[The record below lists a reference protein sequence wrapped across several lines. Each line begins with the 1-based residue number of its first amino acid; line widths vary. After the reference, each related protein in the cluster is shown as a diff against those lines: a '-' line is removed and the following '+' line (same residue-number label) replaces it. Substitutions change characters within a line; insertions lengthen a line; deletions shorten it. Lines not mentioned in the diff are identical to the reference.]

1 MENGFYADTVRLR
14 QHSIEMHEERR
25 IAGLLYEQL
34 SMTQKIACSADAAV
48 YEQLMKQAEKIVRYF
63 DEMSKIVED
72 MGTQL
77 ELLSLEIGAMLKD
90 KSTE

>member
-14 QHSIEMHEERR
+14 QHSIEMHEERH

-34 SMTQKIACSADAAV
+34 SMMQKIAGSADAAV
-48 YEQLMKQAEKIVRYF
+48 YEQLIEQSEKLVRYF
-63 DEMSKIVED
+63 GEMSKIVED

-77 ELLSLEIGAMLKD
+77 EQLSLEIGTMMKD